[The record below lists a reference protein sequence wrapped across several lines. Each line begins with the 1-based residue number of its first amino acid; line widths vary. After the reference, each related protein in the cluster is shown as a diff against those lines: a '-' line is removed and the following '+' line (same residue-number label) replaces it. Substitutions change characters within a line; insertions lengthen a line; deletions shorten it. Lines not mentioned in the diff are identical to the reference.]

1 MSLPLSVDSPLTVG
15 VLALAGCATTPT
27 VSGESTLSGKDIQM
41 AVNLYGPWDSQMNLD
56 GTSVYVWRRHYTS
69 SDTHQDFYCELRV
82 QMGFRR
88 TISSS
93 QMQGYPAACDLFGIK
108 YTSALK

>member
-1 MSLPLSVDSPLTVG
+1 MRRVFVICAVLT
-15 VLALAGCATTPT
+15 LAGCATKAV
-27 VSGESTLSGKDIQM
+27 VSGDSTLSGKDIQM
-41 AVNLYGPWDSQMNLD
+41 AVNLYGPWDSQMTID
-56 GTSVYVWRRHYTS
+56 DTPMYVWRRHYTA
-69 SDTHQDFYCELRV
+69 SDTKQDFYCELRV

-108 YTSALK
+108 YTSTVK